1 MQGEKTNTNFP
12 GQEKSKNLTTKL
24 SASDQ
29 IQQTR
34 EGNHQQRQTRK
45 SSWKN

>member
-1 MQGEKTNTNFP
+1 MQGEKANTNFP

-29 IQQTR
+29 IQ
-34 EGNHQQRQTRK
+34 
-45 SSWKN
+45 